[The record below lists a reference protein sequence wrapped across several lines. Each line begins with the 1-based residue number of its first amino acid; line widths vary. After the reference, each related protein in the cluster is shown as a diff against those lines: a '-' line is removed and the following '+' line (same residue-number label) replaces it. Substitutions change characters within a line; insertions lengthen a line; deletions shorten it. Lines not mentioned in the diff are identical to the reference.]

1 MIPITLN
8 ETLTVTESAFGTC
21 GELVQGCI
29 DGQNFMITF
38 PLALHSHA
46 EAKFISGG
54 KIIIKP
60 TYKKK
65 AAKAA
70 EILINYLK
78 KIDLID
84 KEVGVSLNIE
94 SDLIEGKGMASS
106 SADIVAVCRAVAKLC
121 NYPIT
126 PWQISK
132 ISVSI
137 EPSDGV
143 MYESS
148 VVYDFFEGKLLQEVG
163 PIMPMR
169 LVTIDFGGTVDT
181 VNFKRVSYSQEEEK
195 QIFKAYDLAMRGIRS
210 GNIKLLGEATTIS
223 ALVNQRRH
231 YKRELNNI
239 INLIPKL
246 EAHGVAIAHS
256 GSIMSLLFDSESQD
270 KIELAK
276 SKLEGL
282 FPEAI
287 IQEFDVLSKENSTT

>member
-1 MIPITLN
+1 MIPVSLNKTLS
-8 ETLTVTESAFGTC
+8 VTESAFGTC

-38 PLALHSHA
+38 PVSLHSNV
-46 EAKFISGG
+46 EATFISGG
-54 KIIIKP
+54 EIIVSP
-60 TYKKK
+60 SYKKK

-70 EILINYLK
+70 EILLSYIKELGLINK
-78 KIDLID
+78 DL
-84 KEVGVSLNIE
+84 GVSLNIE

-106 SADIVAVCRAVAKLC
+106 SADIVAVCRAVSKLC

-148 VVYDFFEGKLLQEVG
+148 VVYDFFEGKLLQEIG
-163 PIMPMR
+163 PIMPMS

-181 VNFKRVSYSQEEEK
+181 VEFKRIPYTQEEEK
-195 QIFKAYDLAMRGIRS
+195 QIFKAYHLAIRGIKS
-210 GNIKLLGEATTIS
+210 WDIQLLGEATTIS

-231 YKRELNNI
+231 YKKELNNI
-239 INLIPKL
+239 INLIPEL
-246 EAHGVAIAHS
+246 EAYGVAVAHS
-256 GSIMSLLFDSESQD
+256 GSIISLLFDFKNYA

-282 FPEAI
+282 FPKAI
-287 IQEFDVLSKENSTT
+287 IQEFNVLSKESLSK